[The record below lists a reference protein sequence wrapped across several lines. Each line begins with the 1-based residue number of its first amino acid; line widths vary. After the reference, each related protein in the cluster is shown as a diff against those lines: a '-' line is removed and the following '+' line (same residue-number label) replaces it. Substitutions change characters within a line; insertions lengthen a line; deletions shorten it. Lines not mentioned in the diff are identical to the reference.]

1 MAATFNELAKLK
13 SAVEASRSKLREFCK
28 IRADAVRQ
36 FVGSHY
42 GSNGTQ
48 ERVPINFLELA
59 VTIYNMSLAA
69 RCPRAL
75 VVPRVSS
82 LKAEAATLGL
92 ALNHLAKEIR
102 LGTALRRAVRDAL
115 FGMAVVE
122 VGSAAGRTVEID
134 GEPVD
139 VGQPFADNVSL
150 DDFVA
155 DMSAKNWER
164 VEFMGH
170 TYRVPLVDLQD
181 NEFYDQDVVRTLES
195 LGMDREDIPAG
206 ERASDIGT
214 GRKEY
219 SDETEYRKHVDLLQ
233 LYLPYENLIV
243 TVPAGGNWDKPLN
256 MYEWQGPE
264 RGPYHLLGF
273 GEVPDNLM
281 PLAPV
286 DLWLDLHYLANR
298 LFVKLGRQADRQKNI
313 GGVAPE
319 AASDAEKI
327 IQATDGELINIKH
340 PEGIKAI
347 RLGGIDPQNLGFLL
361 QIQDIFSYFGGNL
374 DAIGGLGAMSETV
387 GQDQLLTASAS
398 KRIQYMQDTVYEF
411 AGGIEE
417 ALAWYLMYNPLIELP
432 LIKQTASGREIPVT
446 YRAWEREGDY
456 LDYNYEIVPYSM
468 QYESP
473 RQRLNGLLTIFTQLF
488 IPLAPV
494 MAQQGIGI
502 NYQALSRQVSELS
515 NLPELNDLLIF
526 SQPAPNPGEIGPV
539 GQPPRQSPVTRR
551 ENVRIN
557 RSGATL
563 GGKRQ
568 ILAQAL
574 FGGNPQQAER
584 EAVS

>member
-206 ERASDIGT
+206 ERASDTGT

>member
-181 NEFYDQDVVRTLES
+181 NEFDDQDVVRTLES

-206 ERASDIGT
+206 ERASDTGT